1 MNSRILAAAL
11 TLTLALAAS
20 GPAAAQGTVQA
31 TTQAQQAQWNEW
43 IAARIKQS
51 WIDMYAAEKNLD
63 PATVAWEDLPV
74 ELRARFAQAFG
85 VSAAK

>member
-1 MNSRILAAAL
+1 MTSPILAAL
-11 TLTLALAAS
+11 TLALTLAAS

-63 PATVAWEDLPV
+63 PARVTWEDLPV

-85 VSAAK
+85 ASAAK